1 MTAMTMSTA
10 TITST
15 MRATAMR
22 TLMDMLTPIR
32 TA

>member
-1 MTAMTMSTA
+1 VTMTTMSTA

-15 MRATAMR
+15 MRVTAMR